1 MTTPPTNVQIAEL
14 LGQRGDVTE
23 GPRQRAYY
31 RSSAAAFVW
40 PEEAADVHASGRP
53 LTEMRYVGDRLAA
66 RIAGWIED
74 PPEVPE
80 SPPQRSGFL
89 SLTQVMAELD
99 RAPEWRSDLRG
110 DLQMH
115 TKYSDGLSTVDE
127 MAEAA
132 AARDYDYIAITD
144 HSVGQRVPAGMD
156 EKAIAAQWDEID
168 RFNASG
174 PIRILRSIEMNLYSE
189 GRGAMEADSLTG
201 FELVLGSFHS
211 QLRVPENQTD
221 RYLAALRNPNVDII
235 GHPRGR
241 MFNRRGGLHADWE
254 KVFELA
260 LELDKALEINA
271 NPARQDL
278 QVDLLEPAAGMG
290 VRLSIGTDSHSIPE
304 LDFVVFSL
312 GAALK
317 AGVKRDQILNFL
329 PAEEVLE
336 WRAGHR

>member
-1 MTTPPTNVQIAEL
+1 
-14 LGQRGDVTE
+14 
-23 GPRQRAYY
+23 
-31 RSSAAAFVW
+31 
-40 PEEAADVHASGRP
+40 
-53 LTEMRYVGDRLAA
+53 
-66 RIAGWIED
+66 
-74 PPEVPE
+74 
-80 SPPQRSGFL
+80 
-89 SLTQVMAELD
+89 
-99 RAPEWRSDLRG
+99 
-110 DLQMH
+110 
-115 TKYSDGLSTVDE
+115 
-127 MAEAA
+127 
-132 AARDYDYIAITD
+132 
-144 HSVGQRVPAGMD
+144 
-156 EKAIAAQWDEID
+156 
-168 RFNASG
+168 
-174 PIRILRSIEMNLYSE
+174 
-189 GRGAMEADSLTG
+189 
-201 FELVLGSFHS
+201 
-211 QLRVPENQTD
+211 
-221 RYLAALRNPNVDII
+221 
-235 GHPRGR
+235 